1 MKDIKAI
8 LSDFDLPDETKSA
21 IEREVKANYKTV
33 ADYQKKA
40 DRITALEEQID
51 SLSQQAAKL
60 EGAGQEA
67 ENLRAQLKAY
77 EDAEAERKAAEA
89 ETAKREGFKAHF
101 ENALEGRKFANTI
114 VESSVFEQAYKLC
127 SEETGMDA
135 AKAIAAITK
144 DTEGVWINPQ
154 QDPRRMPTTEQL
166 SSKKVLGADE
176 KSFLDNLFGKVAAP
190 EN

>member
-8 LSDFDLPDETKSA
+8 LSDFDLPDETRSA
-21 IEREVKANYKTV
+21 IEREVKANYKTI

-51 SLSQQAAKL
+51 SLSEQAAKL
-60 EGAGQEA
+60 EGAGNDA

-77 EDAEAERKAAEA
+77 EDAEAQRKADEAEA
-89 ETAKREGFKAHF
+89 AKRDSFREHF
-101 ENALEGRKFANTI
+101 EAALEGRRFANTI
-114 VESSVFEQAYKLC
+114 VESSVFEQAYKMC
-127 SEETGMDA
+127 SDNAGIDA
-135 AKAIAAITK
+135 TKAIEAITK
-144 DTEGVWINPQ
+144 DTEGVWVNPQ
-154 QDPRRMPTTEQL
+154 RDPLRMPTTEQL